1 MNAADLQK
9 LDTAVAYLLRQ
20 ESFAT
25 TVERLKRALAESK
38 ETFVWSTVAL
48 DAIRC
53 ELPAD
58 IKSCW
63 IFHLRKDVPSGCHFH
78 PNSVQHMVMVTGQGL
93 SIVGGKRRTMV
104 SFASSENSLADKWYV
119 IGQDV
124 PHEFIPE
131 RVDMTV
137 VSFHTC
143 GANALEEIAC
153 ETGGKRLYEGSDA

>member
-1 MNAADLQK
+1 MSEADLQK

-20 ESFAT
+20 EFFAT
-25 TVERLKRALAESK
+25 TIEHLKRELAESK
-38 ETFVWSTVAL
+38 EAFVWSTVAL
-48 DAIRC
+48 DAILC
-53 ELPAD
+53 ELPAG

-93 SIVGGKRRTMV
+93 SIVGGTRRTMV
-104 SFASSENSLADKWYV
+104 SFASSENSLVDKWYV

-143 GANALEEIAC
+143 EASKLEEIAC
-153 ETGGKRLYEGSDA
+153 ETGGKRLYESSDA

>member
-1 MNAADLQK
+1 MYEADLQK
-9 LDTAVAYLLRQ
+9 LDTAVACLLRQ

-25 TVERLKRALAESK
+25 TIGRLKSALAESK
-38 ETFVWSTVAL
+38 EAFVWSTVPL

-53 ELPAD
+53 GLPAG

-78 PNSVQHMVMVTGQGL
+78 PNSVQHMVMVAGQGL
-93 SIVGGKRRTMV
+93 SIVDGTRRPMV
-104 SFASSENSLADKWYV
+104 SFASSENSLTDKWYV
-119 IGQDV
+119 IGQGV

-131 RVDMTV
+131 GVDMTV

-143 GANALEEIAC
+143 EASALEEIAC
-153 ETGGKRLYEGSDA
+153 ATGGKRLYEGQDA

>member
-1 MNAADLQK
+1 MNETELQK

-20 ESFAT
+20 EFFAT
-25 TVERLKRALAESK
+25 TLERLKRELAASK

-53 ELPAD
+53 ELPAG

-78 PNSVQHMVMVTGQGL
+78 PNSVQHMVMVAGQGL
-93 SIVGGKRRTMV
+93 SIVGGTRRTMV
-104 SFASSENSLADKWYV
+104 PFAAPENSLADKWYV
-119 IGQDV
+119 IGKDV

-131 RVDMTV
+131 QVDMTV

-143 GANALEEIAC
+143 EASALEEIAC
-153 ETGGKRLYEGSDA
+153 ATGGKRLYEGPEA